1 MQVNKQERSS
11 SPGKRSLS
19 AVLPERRLAQRFR
32 VHWEVTVR
40 GVDAEARIF
49 DEAGHLENLSS
60 GGALLVL
67 PRRPSLDAR
76 LSVRVTIPFK
86 KRSSIGYSARVARVE
101 ETEAHIFIAVSFD
114 TQRPS
119 FMESL

>member
-1 MQVNKQERSS
+1 MQVNKQEMRS

-32 VHWEVTVR
+32 VQWEVTVR
-40 GVDAEARIF
+40 GIDAEARIF

-60 GGALLVL
+60 SGALLVL
-67 PRRPSLDAR
+67 PRCPSPDAR
-76 LSVRVTIPFK
+76 LSVRVTLPFK

-101 ETEAHIFIAVSFD
+101 ETKAQILIALIFD

-119 FMESL
+119 FMEQS

>member
-1 MQVNKQERSS
+1 VQVNKQERGSL
-11 SPGKRSLS
+11 GKRSLS
-19 AVLPERRLAQRFR
+19 AVLPERRRAQRFR

-40 GVDAEARIF
+40 GIDAEARIF

-60 GGALLVL
+60 SGALLAL
-67 PRRPSLDAR
+67 PRHPSPDAR
-76 LSVRVTIPFK
+76 LSVRVTIPFN

-101 ETEAHIFIAVSFD
+101 QTEAQILVAVAFD